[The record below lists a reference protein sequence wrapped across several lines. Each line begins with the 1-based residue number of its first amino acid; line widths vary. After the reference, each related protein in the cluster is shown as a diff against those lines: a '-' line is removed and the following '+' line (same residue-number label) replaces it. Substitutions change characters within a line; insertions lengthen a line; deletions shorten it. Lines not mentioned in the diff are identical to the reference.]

1 MYLVINGI
9 DLTRRKKSDVDKEV
23 GRGKGM
29 NRRCGDLGRT
39 KKRREKTYLE
49 SRHLKNK
56 NR

>member
-29 NRRCGDLGRT
+29 NRRCDDLGRT
-39 KKRREKTYLE
+39 KKRR
-49 SRHLKNK
+49 
-56 NR
+56 